1 MCESTASVPTYKI
14 KKPIVTRAEPS
25 WVIVNPLSVSVIS
38 AVVNTKL
45 STITAAIRK
54 SSTIIF
60 VSLTKPLPFFI
71 RTTVRY
77 RKWKGKQ
84 NICYRFAKEIGY
96 TERS

>member
-1 MCESTASVPTYKI
+1 MPTYKI
-14 KKPIVTRAEPS
+14 KKPIVTRVEPS

-54 SSTIIF
+54 LSTIIF
-60 VSLTKPLPFFI
+60 GSLTKPLPFFI

-84 NICYRFAKEIGY
+84 NICYRFAKEIGN
-96 TERS
+96 TELS